1 MKSEGSVFLRQIFNS
16 GVGVR
21 VVIKRTQLRTDLLL
35 SFDDLLKINL
45 SKSRPDAEEAG
56 LLQNVGSK

>member
-21 VVIKRTQLRTDLLL
+21 VVIKRTQLRTDLRLP
-35 SFDDLLKINL
+35 FDDLLKIKL
-45 SKSRPDAEEAG
+45 SKSLPDVEEAS
-56 LLQNVGSK
+56 LLQSVGSK